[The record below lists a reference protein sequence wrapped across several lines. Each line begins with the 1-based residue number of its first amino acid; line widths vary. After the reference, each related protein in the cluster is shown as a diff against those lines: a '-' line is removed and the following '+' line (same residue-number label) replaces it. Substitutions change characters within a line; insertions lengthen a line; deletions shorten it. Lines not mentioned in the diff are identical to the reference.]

1 MAVSKCWQGSLSLMS
16 VCFVVA
22 QTGDVHGRD
31 ELSALTKLWGKILV
45 HFTACHAESF
55 AQQNSVVRWNSS

>member
-1 MAVSKCWQGSLSLMS
+1 MS